1 MARPSPDAVIDA
13 EQLIELVGGA
23 RDILTLT
30 TGLLRICR
38 AAISELVTADAEPA
52 TWRQR
57 DELRR
62 SLVAFFTE
70 VDDEELDDEE
80 REELAALVTKTL
92 AAGAT
97 LAPAIVAR
105 TAAEA
110 VDEALGDRLL
120 PMFINRTV
128 TLRPGDPIPTPR
140 PDWRHL
146 TALPNSDPWALD
158 GRLDALPHLRLA
170 GEWAR
175 EIRVTLDGNWRTWHA
190 IPQLGPGDRLACAVP
205 NQTLGEFEWQ
215 RGSVAGRPVFFDF
228 HPVADD
234 AVQARCC
241 LNLLEL
247 AAKEGCRVVVFPELS
262 APKKVVDAMAR
273 WLDGQNEVELI
284 VAGSR
289 HRRARDERWH
299 NQSQILFRGWR
310 RRRRH
315 HKFRRFTFFDRDDRG
330 SGRVK
335 RTEHLA
341 VGMPAMTVW
350 LSPCWSATVLV
361 CKDAIQEPMP
371 RLLGELRANLV
382 MVPTLT
388 FKTDAF
394 AASAATVATAGQG
407 ITLIANACIS
417 ASPRSKRPEVVIGMP
432 TQLGS
437 VTRET
442 PPPHSIVVAFVGQ
455 SRPTVRTMRSDS

>member
-1 MARPSPDAVIDA
+1 MARPTLAAVDA
-13 EQLIELVGGA
+13 EHLVEVVSGA
-23 RDILTLT
+23 RDILTLAT
-30 TGLLRICR
+30 ALLRICR
-38 AAISELVTADAEPA
+38 AAITELVAADADPA

-57 DELRR
+57 DDLQRR
-62 SLVAFFTE
+62 LVRLFIE
-70 VDDEELDDEE
+70 VDDEELDAEE
-80 REELAALVTKTL
+80 RGELTALVTTAL
-92 AAGAT
+92 EDDAT
-97 LAPAIVAR
+97 LSPPIVAR
-105 TAAEA
+105 AVAEA
-110 VDEALGDRLL
+110 VDDALGDRLL

-128 TLRPGDPIPTPR
+128 SLRPGDPIPTPH
-140 PDWRHL
+140 PDWREL
-146 TALPNSDPWALD
+146 TAVPNSDPWALD

-175 EIRVTLDGNWRTWHA
+175 EIRVTLDGSWRTWHA
-190 IPQLGPGDRLACAVP
+190 LPQLGPGDRLACAVP

-215 RGSVAGRPVFFDF
+215 RGEVEGRPVFFDF

-247 AAKEGCRVVVFPELS
+247 AAVDGCRVVVFPELS

-273 WLDGQNEVELI
+273 WLDGQNVVELV

-289 HRRARDERWH
+289 HRRARDGRWH

-315 HKFRRFTFFDRDDRG
+315 HKFRSFAFFDRGEGG

-350 LSPCWSATVLV
+350 LSPRWSTTVLL

-371 RLLGELRANLV
+371 QLLGELRANLV
-382 MVPTLT
+382 LVPSLT

-394 AASAATVATAGQG
+394 AAGAAAVATTAQG

-417 ASPRSKRPEVVIGMP
+417 ASPRGKRAEVVIGMP

-437 VTRET
+437 VTSQT
-442 PPPHSIVVAFVGQ
+442 PPPHSIVVATVGQ
-455 SRPTVRTMRSDS
+455 RRSRP